1 MTGNGNHTTKNSGQV
16 PHIFDP
22 RANIKPQ
29 EPQPSS
35 AVLVVLYGFM
45 VLYGF
50 ILYVWL
56 YMALYG
62 FIFFV

>member
-1 MTGNGNHTTKNSGQV
+1 MGGQV